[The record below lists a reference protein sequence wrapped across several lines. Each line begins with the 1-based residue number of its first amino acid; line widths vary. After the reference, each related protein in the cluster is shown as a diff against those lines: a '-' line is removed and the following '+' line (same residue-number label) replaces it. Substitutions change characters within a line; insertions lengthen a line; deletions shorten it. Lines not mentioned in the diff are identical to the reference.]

1 VFAILIRNRKET
13 ANPNHSS
20 GNKSTEPLGTNGFG
34 HERQLHG
41 TLTEVAAALGR
52 IAVGVL
58 GGDVLELALP
68 RDDLLAQSASKV
80 RGVVAGRGGDGDAF
94 GVPPRGLAA
103 GVLVLDQDVGGAH
116 LHLGG
121 GRAAAVVAVAGAGGG
136 LRAAA
141 LVGGHRPVAIA
152 AAGTL
157 AAGVAGGSFRPY
169 LGVLGLPTPSLKQ
182 ARKVQRKWVRTV
194 GLGRAGLQGL
204 VNIAPPNRTL

>member
-116 LHLGG
+116 LLLGG

-136 LRAAA
+136 GGRLRAAA
-141 LVGGHRPVAIA
+141 LVGGRRPVAIPA
-152 AAGTL
+152 AWTL
-157 AAGVAGGSFRPY
+157 TAGVADAVGGGSFRPY
-169 LGVLGLPTPSLKQ
+169 LDVRGCPLPRGSKQGSFRENGFGL
-182 ARKVQRKWVRTV
+182 WD
-194 GLGRAGLQGL
+194 
-204 VNIAPPNRTL
+204 